1 MRKNIWRAANIINKV
16 MIVRCGLKG
25 EILQEDFNKSMFV
38 IWVSPVGR
46 TMFYVKFVKII
57 ESNFDVYRINLKIK
71 GRSGVKVSYMA
82 LKQMKW
88 IETLIHTR
96 ELSKFI

>member
-1 MRKNIWRAANIINKV
+1 
-16 MIVRCGLKG
+16 
-25 EILQEDFNKSMFV
+25 MFV

-46 TMFYVKFVKII
+46 SMFFVNFVNIK

-71 GRSGVKVSYMA
+71 GRGGVKVSHMT

-88 IETLIHTR
+88 IKTLIHTR
-96 ELSKFI
+96 ELYKFI